1 MANQSST
8 YDYIVIGSGAA
19 GCAVA
24 NRLSADANTRVLVL
38 EAGGADSSADIHDPD
53 GFVRL
58 WGSDVDWK
66 FFTSEQQAASERQ
79 ILINQGKVVGGST
92 SINAM
97 MWVRGNRRNFD
108 EWASQGAAGWSY
120 EDVLPVFKAIEDYS
134 GSGASDVHGVG
145 GPMSVVDNPEAN
157 SRSEA
162 FMNGATELGYDG
174 PNWDINGDRQENGA
188 GVLQFS
194 LTKDGKRASAAVAY
208 LDPVRERA
216 NLSIETG
223 AEATRILFEGTRAVG
238 VEYVQNGH
246 TQRADAAR
254 EIIVS
259 AGAFLS
265 PKLLMLSG
273 IGPASHLQEHG
284 IEVMVNLPGVG
295 QNLQDHLQLPV
306 VFASK
311 TEREMPQLLTGN
323 TLFVNTR
330 TARAEAPPDLQIN
343 FTPMIPTP
351 LAPVLN
357 IPIPVGIF
365 LPIMVQ
371 PDSRGQVRLRSGH
384 VHDAPILDPKYLQQD
399 ADAQTFIEAVRI
411 IRDLAQTTAM
421 SAGYAAEIAPG
432 PDADLKEYI
441 RTQSTTIWHPVG
453 TCKMGSDEQAVV
465 DAQLRV
471 RGVENLRVADA
482 SVMPTVTSGN
492 TQAACFMI
500 GERAAAMI
508 LNS

>member
-1 MANQSST
+1 MANESST

-24 NRLSADANTRVLVL
+24 NRLSADANTKVLLL
-38 EAGGADSSADIHDPD
+38 EAGGGDSSADIHDPG

-66 FFTSEQQAASERQ
+66 FFTNAQEAAGERE

-108 EWASQGAAGWSY
+108 QWAEMGAEGWSY
-120 EDVLPVFKAIEDYS
+120 ADVLPVFKSIEDYS
-134 GSGASDVHGVG
+134 GGASEVHGVG
-145 GPMSVVDNPEAN
+145 GPISVVDNPEVN
-157 SRSEA
+157 SRSED
-162 FMNGATELGYDG
+162 FMNGATEIGYDG

-188 GVLQFS
+188 GLLQFS
-194 LTKDGKRASAAVAY
+194 LTKDGKRASASVAY

-216 NLSIETG
+216 NLTIETG
-223 AEATRILFEGTRAVG
+223 AEATRILLEGTRAVG
-238 VEYVQNGH
+238 VEYVQNGQ
-246 TQRADAAR
+246 TQRADAAG
-254 EIIVS
+254 EIVVC
-259 AGAFLS
+259 AGTFLS

-273 IGPASHLQEHG
+273 IGPASHLQGQG
-284 IEVMVNLPGVG
+284 IEVVVDLPGVG

-311 TEREMPQLLTGN
+311 IEREMPQLLTGN
-323 TLFVNTR
+323 TLFINTR
-330 TARAEAPPDLQIN
+330 TERADAPPDLQIN

-371 PDSRGQVRLRSGH
+371 PDSRGQVRLRSANAQ
-384 VHDAPILDPKYLQQD
+384 DAPILDPKYLQQD
-399 ADAQTFIEAVRI
+399 ADVKTFVEAVRI
-411 IRDLAQTTAM
+411 IRELAQTKAM

-432 PDADLKEYI
+432 PDVDLDAYI
-441 RTQSTTIWHPVG
+441 RSQSTTIWHPVG
-453 TCKMGSDEQAVV
+453 TCKIGSDENAVV
-465 DAQLRV
+465 DSQLRV

-500 GERAAAMI
+500 GERAAQMI